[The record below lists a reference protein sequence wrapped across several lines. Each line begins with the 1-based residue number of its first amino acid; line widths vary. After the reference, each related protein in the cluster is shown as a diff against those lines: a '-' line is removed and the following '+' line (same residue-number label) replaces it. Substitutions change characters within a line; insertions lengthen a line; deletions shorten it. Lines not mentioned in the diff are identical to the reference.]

1 MILSGKLSLQ
11 QLVSRSHC
19 HLSPDGLMP
28 SCLLEL
34 FTHEQSLKAD
44 TTLPFNGIYEM
55 HAGFL
60 R

>member
-11 QLVSRSHC
+11 QLVSRS